1 MDEQNK
7 VIKILLERGSTD
19 LAGYLKKNP
28 DKITVDFIKM
38 CWKKMLDAVDVVHK
52 AGIIHTDLKPAN
64 FLLVEWNLKLI
75 DFGIANAI
83 QVCFELLTTN
93 DPYMLFVIQLIQS
106 TANVSKDRLTT

>member
-1 MDEQNK
+1 MIYREMDEANK
-7 VIKILLERGSTD
+7 VIKIVLERGSTD

-83 QVCFELLTTN
+83 QVCPF
-93 DPYMLFVIQLIQS
+93 FHIH
-106 TANVSKDRLTT
+106 VSFFHSHVSFITQQ